1 MANRFYFAYGSN
13 MNPDRIR
20 ERIPQARV
28 AGTAFILGWRL
39 KERLYADIERSRGGR
54 VCGVLYLL
62 TQTEILHLDAYEGYP
77 RTYGCVELDAMI
89 DPEHKVSAFTY
100 VLTVEARRER
110 EGKKYPESYRLI
122 CSAGAQW
129 HGIRDE
135 FGRLTDPPFTNF
147 APGGVWIPSAAR
159 RREWLDASTL
169 AATRN
174 AKAAAKK
181 PARGRAKKIM
191 KKAVAMLENLRHI
204 IGRWDRDSIRA
215 PREGVEKSLSGRLIL
230 RTGYGIISDSNP

>member
-62 TQTEILHLDAYEGYP
+62 TQTEILHLDAYEGCP

-89 DPEHKVSAFTY
+89 DPEHKVPAFTY
-100 VLTVEARRER
+100 VLTEAARRER
-110 EGKKYPESYRLI
+110 EGRKYPEPYRLI

-129 HGIRDE
+129 HGVRDE
-135 FGRLTDPPFTNF
+135 FRRMDDPPFTF
-147 APGGVWIPSAAR
+147 SRTRGVWIPSAAR
-159 RREWLDASTL
+159 RREWIDASAL

-174 AKAAAKK
+174 VKAAKAAAKARGAAKVAGAAAKK
-181 PARGRAKKIM
+181 PARGRPKK
-191 KKAVAMLENLRHI
+191 
-204 IGRWDRDSIRA
+204 S
-215 PREGVEKSLSGRLIL
+215 
-230 RTGYGIISDSNP
+230 